1 MPSTIILP
9 AEKRSKLVYGTAA
22 LVLCLL
28 IAISVLASNGWLPH
42 TDAFSG
48 KRTGWFGSK
57 SSPPYEG
64 GVDAFRGRG
73 GSLDPASLPNAPL
86 AGATPQLAREYLYA
100 GSRLLAVE
108 DANANAA
115 PPADLAIWRPSSGE
129 WWVMS
134 GQGSQQVTQQW
145 GVPCNPPT
153 LPADCDRPA
162 PGDYDGDGK
171 TDFSIFRPST
181 GVWWIINSSNG
192 SSSSVQFGV
201 GTDKLAQADFDG
213 DGKTDMA
220 VFRLNDPSPNNASW
234 YIRKSSD
241 GTWGGFQFGLSTD
254 IPAPADYDGDG
265 RADIG
270 VYRSSASTFYLQSSA
285 QNSATQTINF
295 GQSGDVP
302 VSADYDGD
310 GKADAAVW
318 RPGVYQWLILNS
330 SNQTTDAFTFGDPN
344 SDVNVQNDYDGDGKV
359 DRAFWRPSEGKW
371 YIAQS
376 TKKGQPDEMRY
387 VQWGAQGDIPVP
399 AFYRR

>member
-1 MPSTIILP
+1 MPSTIFPP
-9 AEKRSKLVYGTAA
+9 AEKRSTLLYGTAA

-28 IAISVLASNGWLPH
+28 IGTGIFAKNGWLPH
-42 TDAFSG
+42 TDAFTG
-48 KRTGWFGSK
+48 KKTGWFGK
-57 SSPPYEG
+57 ELPKNASS
-64 GVDAFRGRG
+64 
-73 GSLDPASLPNAPL
+73 SWNPL
-86 AGATPQLAREYLYA
+86 APPLPTPTPQLAREYLYA

-115 PPADLAIWRPSSGE
+115 PPADLAIWRPGDGT
-129 WWVMS
+129 WWVMG

-162 PGDYDGDGK
+162 PGDYDGDGM

-220 VFRLNDPSPNNASW
+220 VFRLNDPSAGLASW

-241 GTWGGFQFGLSTD
+241 GTWGGFPFGVSTD
-254 IPAPADYDGDG
+254 TPAPADYDGDG

-270 VYRSSASTFYLQSSA
+270 VWRGSSQTFYSINSSNNQLQTPSLGSTASSVTKA
-285 QNSATQTINF
+285 
-295 GQSGDVP
+295 

-310 GKADAAVW
+310 GKADYAVYDLSTANWYIRQSTTGTLMPNAQWGAASA
-318 RPGVYQWLILNS
+318 P
-330 SNQTTDAFTFGDPN
+330 P
-344 SDVNVQNDYDGDGKV
+344 VQNDYDGDGKV
-359 DRAFWRPSEGKW
+359 DLATWANGDWHIRK
-371 YIAQS
+371 S
-376 TKKGQPDEMRY
+376 TGGTRDEH
-387 VQWGAQGDIPVP
+387 WGAAGDIPVP